1 MRSHPF
7 LIATFALALLAACSS
22 GGGKSEPMGQ
32 FFAGK
37 NSTPSVG
44 PLSQGIAIAL
54 PDPVDPIVVIY
65 NHGTDWGGH
74 FQDCDP
80 GTMPSFLKR
89 WAKKGI
95 EGHNV
100 VVFYLCTQEVED
112 RFVMGKARSQEN
124 EVVLD
129 RLIAA
134 GVPPRNIFVFGHS
147 GGAST
152 ALLTAERAPTKFN
165 SAVVSAPGY
174 GFAWLEEEGG
184 GYAWMDVEYDKWRSR
199 MERADDMSALA
210 FVYEGDVYAPP
221 GDALFLG
228 SKPGVDVVMIRDAD
242 GDGLLCSD
250 EPIPHFYW
258 WSWCFNKE
266 ERKDVEAF
274 VLDRLEHRAW
284 LP

>member
-1 MRSHPF
+1 MFSRPF
-7 LIATFALALLAACSS
+7 LIAAAALALLAACASQ
-22 GGGKSEPMGQ
+22 GGRLEPMGQ
-32 FFAGK
+32 FFAGE
-37 NSTPSVG
+37 NSTAAIG
-44 PLSQGIAIAL
+44 PLGQGIATVL
-54 PDPVDPIVVIY
+54 PDPSEPIVVIY
-65 NHGTDWGGH
+65 NHGTDWGGQ
-74 FQDCDP
+74 FQDCEP
-80 GTMPSFLKR
+80 GTMPGFLKYWSR
-89 WAKKGI
+89 KGLG
-95 EGHNV
+95 GHPV

-152 ALLTAERAPTKFN
+152 ALLTAERAPAKFN

-184 GYAWMDVEYDKWRSR
+184 DYAWMEVEYDKWRGR
-199 MERADDMSALA
+199 LERARDMSALA
-210 FVYEGDVYAPP
+210 FVFEGDIYAPP

-228 SKPGVDVVMIRDAD
+228 AKEGVAVVTVRDTE
-242 GDGLLCSD
+242 GNGILCRD
-250 EPIPHFYW
+250 EPEPHFYW
-258 WSWCFNKE
+258 WSSCFNRI

-274 VLDRLEHRAW
+274 VLERLEHRAW